1 MILDANLCP
10 YMVYKSCTV
19 WSGEYWCSFPL
30 LMSGLWSFYQ
40 YNSQWNGLFSSVW
53 LVKFDKS
60 EHKMNRQIARVSNIP
75 WVCVLRTTFLVWV
88 CISRKEKNNSH
99 GRFSW
104 YGSNYKTVQCLHK
117 NQRYLLI
124 TKHTNI
130 LKAMLLHHSVECD
143 QTAGGGG
150 IWH

>member
-1 MILDANLCP
+1 MQIYVHIWCINL
-10 YMVYKSCTV
+10 VLF

-53 LVKFDKS
+53 LLKFDKS
-60 EHKMNRQIARVSNIP
+60 KHKMNRQIARVSNIP